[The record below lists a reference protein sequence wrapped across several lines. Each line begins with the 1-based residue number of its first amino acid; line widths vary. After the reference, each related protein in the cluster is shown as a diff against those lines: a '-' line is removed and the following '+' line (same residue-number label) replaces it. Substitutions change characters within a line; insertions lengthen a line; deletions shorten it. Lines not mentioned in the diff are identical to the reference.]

1 MDESTLDQLRSAV
14 VIDGRLEPASA
25 NTLEPELR
33 SVTKYNFAP
42 GIAARARTSES
53 SPDEK

>member
-14 VIDGRLEPASA
+14 VIDGHLEPASA

-33 SVTKYNFAP
+33 SVAKYNFAP
-42 GIAARARTSES
+42 GIAARARASE